1 MRRLVTTLLT
11 MTPKQLWHIHSSS
24 CRGGEPTEQQSGS
37 WDIKSVWWCTRNA
50 TAASTQCWGAL
61 TPSKLLQSCCGLGQ
75 QPCRWAALQPWQSAI
90 NDLTLNMCLLVQLRI
105 GCKVELIKN
114 NQFREHSWTGK
125 PQHHWSIKQLLH
137 IDTCYLLLLP
147 LDQRLLPIST
157 TLLPVRASLLPYY
170 YTLVH
175 YYYLVIAC
183 CYCIITSW

>member
-1 MRRLVTTLLT
+1 MANLR
-11 MTPKQLWHIHSSS
+11 SSS
-24 CRGGEPTEQQSGS
+24 LEVETLRACGGVRGMQLLFLLSG
-37 WDIKSVWWCTRNA
+37 C
-50 TAASTQCWGAL
+50 GAL

-147 LDQRLLPIST
+147 IDQRLLPIST

-170 YTLVH
+170 YTLEH

-183 CYCIITSW
+183 CDCIITSL